1 MWMINQPGLHI
12 CKWLNHFYA
21 AGSWVVSGGIGFCN
35 LFMEILVLSSGE
47 VSLWKIICIFFPL
60 FLSLIHTHIHNHVY
74 SYILFFCMIPM
85 SIGFA
90 QVLWVGFCSITYW
103 ANALILIHASVGGDL
118 APWLWILVKWA
129 FVLNYIFLS

>member
-1 MWMINQPGLHI
+1 M
-12 CKWLNHFYA
+12 
-21 AGSWVVSGGIGFCN
+21 VSGGIGFCN

-47 VSLWKIICIFFPL
+47 VSLWKIICMFFPL

-90 QVLWVGFCSITYW
+90 QVL
-103 ANALILIHASVGGDL
+103 
-118 APWLWILVKWA
+118 
-129 FVLNYIFLS
+129 